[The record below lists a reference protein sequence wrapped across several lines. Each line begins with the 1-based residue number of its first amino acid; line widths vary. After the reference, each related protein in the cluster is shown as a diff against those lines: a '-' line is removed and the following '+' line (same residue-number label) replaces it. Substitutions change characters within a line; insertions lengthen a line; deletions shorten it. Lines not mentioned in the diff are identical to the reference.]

1 MVKCKGNLFF
11 NFEGSYSRKMNKDK
25 NISKYLL
32 ITILYI
38 FVFLNFNPIS
48 ILAEEQTSPT
58 ETNTDTTETILP
70 SEEKTETTLPPET
83 ILSSFNGQTIT
94 LGEFN
99 QIWDQ
104 IPENNKLQLTKRN
117 ALDQI
122 ISEKLLIQEAKNR
135 GLEQDKD
142 VLEQIKNTTEQ
153 ILVQSLIEKEIIGKV
168 KVEDQEALTY
178 YEENKNNFITKEQ
191 VYLYNILVET
201 EEVAQ
206 DILEKLKAGGDF
218 IELAKEKSTGP
229 SAAEGGDLGYISKGD
244 LIPEIE
250 NVVFALEIGSI
261 SDIIK
266 SQYGFHILKVTD
278 KKPEVLK
285 TFEEVKEE
293 ITPTLLSTKQKEAF
307 DNLLEELK
315 SKVTIEINEE
325 ALK

>member
-1 MVKCKGNLFF
+1 MVRCKGNLFL
-11 NFEGSYSRKMNKDK
+11 NFEGSYSRKMNKNK
-25 NISKYLL
+25 NISKCLL
-32 ITILYI
+32 ITILGI

-48 ILAEEQTSPT
+48 ILAEEKTSPT
-58 ETNTDTTETILP
+58 ETNTDTA
-70 SEEKTETTLPPET
+70 ETTLPPET

-99 QIWDQ
+99 LLWDQ
-104 IPENNKLQLTKRN
+104 IPENNKLQLTKSN
-117 ALDQI
+117 VLDQI

-168 KVEDQEALTY
+168 KVDDQEALTY
-178 YEENKNNFITKEQ
+178 YEENKDNFITKEQ

-201 EEVAQ
+201 EEVAK

-218 IELAKEKSTGP
+218 IEIAKEKSTGP
-229 SAAEGGDLGYISKGD
+229 SAAQGGDLGYISKGD

-250 NVVFALEIGSI
+250 NVVFALEIGNI

-293 ITPTLLSTKQKEAF
+293 IAPTLLSTKQKEAF

-315 SKVTIEINEE
+315 SQVTIEINEE

>member
-1 MVKCKGNLFF
+1 
-11 NFEGSYSRKMNKDK
+11 MNKNK

-32 ITILYI
+32 ITILGI
-38 FVFLNFNPIS
+38 FVFLNFNFIS

-58 ETNTDTTETILP
+58 ETNTDTAETILP
-70 SEEKTETTLPPET
+70 SEEKTEITLPPET
-83 ILSSFNGQTIT
+83 ILSSFDGQTIT

-99 QIWDQ
+99 QLWDQ
-104 IPENNKLQLTKRN
+104 IPENSKLQLTKRN
-117 ALDQI
+117 VLDQI

-168 KVEDQEALTY
+168 KVDDQEALTY
-178 YEENKNNFITKEQ
+178 YEENKDNFITKEQ

-229 SAAEGGDLGYISKGD
+229 SAAQGGDLGYVSKGD

-250 NVVFALEIGSI
+250 NVVFALEIGNI

-293 ITPTLLSTKQKEAF
+293 ILPTLLSTKQKEAF
-307 DNLLEELK
+307 DNLIEELK
-315 SKVTIEINEE
+315 SQVTIEINEE
-325 ALK
+325 ALQ

>member
-1 MVKCKGNLFF
+1 
-11 NFEGSYSRKMNKDK
+11 MNNNK

-32 ITILYI
+32 ITIFSIL
-38 FVFLNFNPIS
+38 VFLNFNLIS
-48 ILAEEQTSPT
+48 IFAEEQTSPT
-58 ETNTDTTETILP
+58 ETNTDTAETILP
-70 SEEKTETTLPPET
+70 SQEKTETTLPPET

-99 QIWDQ
+99 QLWDQ
-104 IPENNKLQLTKRN
+104 IPEDSKLQLTKRN
-117 ALDQI
+117 VLDQI

-168 KVEDQEALTY
+168 KVNDQEALTY
-178 YEENKNNFITKEQ
+178 YEENKDNFITKEQ

-201 EEVAQ
+201 EEVAK

-218 IELAKEKSTGP
+218 IEIAKEKSTGP
-229 SAAEGGDLGYISKGD
+229 SAAQGGDLGYVSKGD

-250 NVVFALEIGSI
+250 NVVFALEIGNI

-266 SQYGFHILKVTD
+266 SEYGFHILKVTD

-293 ITPTLLSTKQKEAF
+293 ILPTLLSTKQKEAF
-307 DNLLEELK
+307 DNLIEELK
-315 SKVTIEINEE
+315 SQVTIEINEE
-325 ALK
+325 ALQ

>member
-1 MVKCKGNLFF
+1 
-11 NFEGSYSRKMNKDK
+11 MNKKK

-32 ITILYI
+32 ITILGI

-48 ILAEEQTSPT
+48 ILAEEKTSPT
-58 ETNTDTTETILP
+58 ETNTDTAETILP
-70 SEEKTETTLPPET
+70 SEEKTETTLPSET

-99 QIWDQ
+99 QLWDQ

-117 ALDQI
+117 VLDQI

-168 KVEDQEALTY
+168 KVDDQEALTY
-178 YEENKNNFITKEQ
+178 YEENKDNFITKEQ

-201 EEVAQ
+201 EEVAK

-218 IELAKEKSTGP
+218 IEIAKEKSTGP
-229 SAAEGGDLGYISKGD
+229 SAAQGGDLGYISKGD

-250 NVVFALEIGSI
+250 NDVFALEIGNI

-293 ITPTLLSTKQKEAF
+293 IVQTLLPTKQKEAF

-325 ALK
+325 ALQ

>member
-1 MVKCKGNLFF
+1 
-11 NFEGSYSRKMNKDK
+11 MNKNK

-32 ITILYI
+32 ITILGI
-38 FVFLNFNPIS
+38 FVFLNFNFIS

-58 ETNTDTTETILP
+58 ETNTDTAETILP
-70 SEEKTETTLPPET
+70 SQEKTEITLPPET
-83 ILSSFNGQTIT
+83 ILSSFDGQTIT

-99 QIWDQ
+99 QLWDQ
-104 IPENNKLQLTKRN
+104 IPENSKLQLTKRN
-117 ALDQI
+117 VLDQI

-168 KVEDQEALTY
+168 KVDDQEALTY
-178 YEENKNNFITKEQ
+178 YEENKDNFITKEQ

-201 EEVAQ
+201 EEVAK

-218 IELAKEKSTGP
+218 IEIAKEKSTGP
-229 SAAEGGDLGYISKGD
+229 SAAQGGDLGYISKGD

-250 NVVFALEIGSI
+250 NDVFALEIGSI

-266 SQYGFHILKVTD
+266 SEYGFHILKVTD

-293 ITPTLLSTKQKEAF
+293 IVKTLLSTKQKEAF

-315 SKVTIEINEE
+315 SQVTIEINEE

>member
-1 MVKCKGNLFF
+1 
-11 NFEGSYSRKMNKDK
+11 MNKNK

-32 ITILYI
+32 ITILGI
-38 FVFLNFNPIS
+38 LVFLNFNPIS
-48 ILAEEQTSPT
+48 IFAGEQTSPT
-58 ETNTDTTETILP
+58 ETNTDTAETILP
-70 SEEKTETTLPPET
+70 SQEKTEITLPPET
-83 ILSSFNGQTIT
+83 ILSSFDGQTIT

-99 QIWDQ
+99 QLWDQ
-104 IPENNKLQLTKRN
+104 IPENSKLQLTKRN
-117 ALDQI
+117 VLDQI

-168 KVEDQEALTY
+168 KVDDQEALTY
-178 YEENKNNFITKEQ
+178 YEENKDNFITKEQ

-201 EEVAQ
+201 EEVAK

-218 IELAKEKSTGP
+218 IEIAKEKSTGP
-229 SAAEGGDLGYISKGD
+229 SAAQGGDLGYVSKGD

-250 NVVFALEIGSI
+250 NVVFALEIGNI

-266 SQYGFHILKVTD
+266 SEYGFHILKVTD

-293 ITPTLLSTKQKEAF
+293 ILPTLLSTKQKEAF

-315 SKVTIEINEE
+315 SQVTIEINEE